1 MPVRRMLDFFRRKKN
16 NTSVPTVD
24 LLIDAPVY
32 EQLKERA
39 LIDGVSENEELL
51 RALRRGMSD
60 YWLHVAKYER
70 ERYEMV
76 EKLFEQ
82 SKRDSELL
90 EAIINQN
97 VRFYEILEDKERES
111 ESSREQ

>member
-1 MPVRRMLDFFRRKKN
+1 MGKMLRFFKRKKN
-16 NTSVPTVD
+16 DASKLTID

-32 EQLKERA
+32 KQLKRRA
-39 LIDGVSENEELL
+39 LMEGVSENEELL

-60 YWLHVAKYER
+60 YWLHVAKYKR
-70 ERYEMV
+70 ERYQLV

-97 VRFYEILEDKERES
+97 VRFHEILEDRV
-111 ESSREQ
+111 RGNPR

>member
-1 MPVRRMLDFFRRKKN
+1 MFQVFKRKKKN
-16 NTSVPTVD
+16 NPEPIVE
-24 LLIDAPVY
+24 LFIDAPIY
-32 EQLKERA
+32 EQLKKRA
-39 LIDGVSENEELL
+39 LVEGISENEELL

-70 ERYEMV
+70 ERYELV

-90 EAIINQN
+90 GAIINQN
-97 VRFYEILEDKERES
+97 ELFREILKDKAKQGRI
-111 ESSREQ
+111 R